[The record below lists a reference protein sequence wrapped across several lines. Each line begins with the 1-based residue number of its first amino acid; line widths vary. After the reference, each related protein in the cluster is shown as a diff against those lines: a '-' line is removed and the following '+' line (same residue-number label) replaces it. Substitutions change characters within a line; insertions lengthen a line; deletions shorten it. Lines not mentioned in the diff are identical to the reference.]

1 MKKIYKVGNEDIEIG
16 AHAPKITGF
25 HPDTRAPIFEGQVI
39 EERKEFYVYATP
51 MDRLMALLIN
61 LSISFIFN
69 LLFSIFLFISYNQT
83 QVPLLFGLGTVHNA
97 ILTSL
102 FFTFYCNVG
111 MIINKMYIYDKKHYE
126 EDITGKKFRGVRGT
140 VRLFGLRTITLV
152 ISLLIPFVL
161 IISLVCL
168 FKTKKHQMLHDII
181 LNQYIV
187 KKIK

>member
-1 MKKIYKVGNEDIEIG
+1 
-16 AHAPKITGF
+16 
-25 HPDTRAPIFEGQVI
+25 
-39 EERKEFYVYATP
+39 
-51 MDRLMALLIN
+51 MDRLIALLLN

-69 LLFSIFLFISYNQT
+69 LFFSIFLFISYNQT
-83 QVPLLFGLGTVHNA
+83 EVPLLFGLGTVHNA

-111 MIINKMYIYDKKHYE
+111 MIIKKMYIYDETHYE
-126 EDITGKKFRGVRGT
+126 EDRTGWEFRGEKGT

-152 ISLLIPFVL
+152 ISLLIPFVP

-181 LNQYIV
+181 LNQYVV

>member
-1 MKKIYKVGNEDIEIG
+1 MKRKYKVGNETIEFG
-16 AHAPKITGF
+16 ELDPKIIGF
-25 HPDTRAPIFEGQVI
+25 HPDTGAPVFEGQII

-51 MDRLMALLIN
+51 MDRLIALLLN

-69 LLFSIFLFISYNQT
+69 LFFSIFLFISYNQT
-83 QVPLLFGLGTVHNA
+83 EVPLLFGLGTVHNA

-111 MIINKMYIYDKKHYE
+111 MIIKKMYIYDETHYE
-126 EDITGKKFRGVRGT
+126 EDRTGWEFRGEKGT

-152 ISLLIPFVL
+152 ISLLIPFVP

-181 LNQYIV
+181 LNQYVV